1 MRLWLKITTAGIEGR
16 LGIPALKSF
25 PETNRPPRRPPQEL
39 AHVCPRNGR
48 SGIPSQHSRRTRDG
62 EQFKSNRQF
71 KRIQLQKGN
80 RNLRREGAGGVRLS
94 SQNGRRAK
102 LQTAFGRPSPDRR
115 VSSRRR
121 HLWTGKR
128 KRASVYGGG
137 DREHHGSPDQTA
149 EPRTGGGERCHGLA
163 KPAEHDHGQS
173 AA

>member
-1 MRLWLKITTAGIEGR
+1 MRLWLKITIAGIEGR

-94 SQNGRRAK
+94 GQNGRRAK
-102 LQTAFGRPSPDRR
+102 LQTAIGRPSPDRR
-115 VSSRRR
+115 VSSCRR
-121 HLWTGKR
+121 HLRTGKR

-137 DREHHGSPDQTA
+137 DRENPWSLEQTEKTPECCGRA
-149 EPRTGGGERCHGLA
+149 CTL
-163 KPAEHDHGQS
+163 
-173 AA
+173 